1 MMRRFRLRRALKISK
16 RKHETFHR
24 SFPGTV
30 RRLTLRCVLQLYME
44 RKKEGESILIK
55 NASRMDVD
63 GTTIRIRDIMG
74 AEIEVEGAIAMVD
87 LANSVVKINCIED

>member
-1 MMRRFRLRRALKISK
+1 MCLA
-16 RKHETFHR
+16 
-24 SFPGTV
+24 TV
-30 RRLTLRCVLQLYME
+30 YGK
-44 RKKEGESILIK
+44 KKEGESILIK

-63 GTTIRIRDIMG
+63 GTTIRDIMG